1 MEALI
6 KAVDPL
12 EAVED
17 DVSDALLQLVEEF
30 VDDVIEQTARVAKHR
45 LSSHLNFICLL
56 DKPAILTLDE
66 RRAKNFVFIR

>member
-6 KAVDPL
+6 KMVDPL

-30 VDDVIEQTARVAKHR
+30 VDDVVEQTTRVAKHR
-45 LSSHLNFICLL
+45 
-56 DKPAILTLDE
+56 
-66 RRAKNFVFIR
+66 